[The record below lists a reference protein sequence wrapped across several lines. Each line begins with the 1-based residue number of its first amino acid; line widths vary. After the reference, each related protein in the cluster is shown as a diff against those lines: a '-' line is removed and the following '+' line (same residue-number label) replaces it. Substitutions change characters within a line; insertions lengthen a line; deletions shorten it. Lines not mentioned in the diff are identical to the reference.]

1 MPDRETVIKD
11 LEEYRDR
18 EYIREGITYF
28 DNDPRY
34 RRMIIN
40 NALALLKKPEAR
52 WISVPHKKARIC
64 SHCEADEPYKFA
76 EDDAEVYEYCP
87 HCGAKMTEGPVK
99 SE

>member
-1 MPDRETVIKD
+1 MPDREKVIKD

-18 EYIREGITYF
+18 DCIREGITYF

-40 NALALLKKPEAR
+40 NAIALLKEQLEAR
-52 WISVPHKKARIC
+52 WISVPHKRARIC

-76 EDDAEVYEYCP
+76 DDDAEVYEYCP
-87 HCGAKMTEGPVK
+87 HCGAKMTEGR
-99 SE
+99 